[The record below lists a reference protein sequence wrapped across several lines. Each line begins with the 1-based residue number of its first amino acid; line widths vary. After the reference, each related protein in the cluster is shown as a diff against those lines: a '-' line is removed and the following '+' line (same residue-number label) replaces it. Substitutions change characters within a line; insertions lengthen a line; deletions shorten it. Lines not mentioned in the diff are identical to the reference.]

1 MADIAEQ
8 IRSEI
13 RAWQK
18 QSGVSIS
25 EQVLQIIVAAVSAIV
40 YDPHPGWRL
49 PAGVLPWPS
58 EGDALQEIQQDAIR
72 KLPGVFVQLAEK
84 SSGGL
89 HINTFTLLHEAS
101 NILDEIC
108 PFDKRSDHT

>member
-1 MADIAEQ
+1 MSDIAEQ

-18 QSGVSIS
+18 QSGVSVS

-49 PAGVLPWPS
+49 PTGMGPWPS
-58 EGDALQEIQQDAIR
+58 KDEGLQEVQQDAIKKIPDILSSLAR
-72 KLPGVFVQLAEK
+72 ASPGEA
-84 SSGGL
+84 S
-89 HINTFTLLHEAS
+89 INTFTLLHSAADM
-101 NILDEIC
+101 LAKFC
-108 PFDKRSDHT
+108 PFDKGH